1 MSNQL
6 PEEVFVKN
14 LERLETIYS
23 TLIKG
28 ETNPQQE
35 AELRIE
41 LIDTIS
47 NLEASIIRENEH
59 NKEFVELLE
68 TVREIVLNW
77 DPYGHW
83 FRQHKELVDQIYDI
97 IVKGKNVVFTQ
108 SQEPSGEASR
118 LKKELASLKSELSD
132 LRSLMSSLVKEK
144 SIEVPEEVQEIVEKT
159 DSLPLVDESLVSI
172 TEPQVEP
179 EPTESDPPLILPLV
193 IEKSEVEESIPT
205 KQETQIEEIPEQSIE
220 EEVEAEDSDI
230 IASESTIQKLSETIS
245 PEAQPSRVL
254 SQMKSII
261 QEAEEET
268 EKQLTD
274 FKEKLQETAATP
286 PIEETEVTEITTEAP
301 VLTQPIVEEQPTII
315 EEQTKESSGDSWVK
329 PTEILKQK
337 ETHDP
342 YATSTVDPYMQLLTL
357 EAEKYR
363 LEKEIEK
370 NETDF
375 QEGLKSKQEFDD
387 SIQRINS
394 ELAVVREQIEG
405 LRKQLTS

>member
-1 MSNQL
+1 M
-6 PEEVFVKN
+6 
-14 LERLETIYS
+14 
-23 TLIKG
+23 
-28 ETNPQQE
+28 
-35 AELRIE
+35 
-41 LIDTIS
+41 
-47 NLEASIIRENEH
+47 EASIIGEEENNRE
-59 NKEFVELLE
+59 FIGLLE
-68 TVREIVLNW
+68 AVREIILNW

-108 SQEPSGEASR
+108 TQESSGEATR

-144 SIEVPEEVQEIVEKT
+144 SVEVPEDVQKTVEET

-172 TEPQVEP
+172 AEPPVEP
-179 EPTESDPPLILPLV
+179 EPTESDPPLILPIV
-193 IEKSEVEESIPT
+193 AEEPEVVESIPAI
-205 KQETQIEEIPEQSIE
+205 QETQIEEIPEQSIE
-220 EEVEAEDSDI
+220 EETEDSNI
-230 IASESTIQKLSETIS
+230 IASDSTIQKLSETVS

-261 QEAEEET
+261 HEAEEET
-268 EKQLTD
+268 EKQLSD
-274 FKEKLQETAATP
+274 FKEKLHEATATP
-286 PIEETEVTEITTEAP
+286 PVVEAETSEKIPEIP
-301 VLTQPIVEEQPTII
+301 VLTPPIVEEQPTTT
-315 EEQTKESSGDSWVK
+315 EEPTKESSGDSWVK
-329 PTEILKQK
+329 PSEILKQK
-337 ETHDP
+337 DTRDP

-375 QEGLKSKQEFDD
+375 QEGLKSKQEFDE

-394 ELAVVREQIEG
+394 ELAVVRDQIEE

>member
-1 MSNQL
+1 MSNHL

-14 LERLETIYS
+14 IDRLEAIYS

-47 NLEASIIRENEH
+47 NLEASIIGEKEH
-59 NKEFVELLE
+59 NKEFIELLE
-68 TVREIVLNW
+68 TAREIVLNW
-77 DPYGHW
+77 DPYGQW
-83 FRQHKELVDQIYDI
+83 FRQYKELIDQIYDI

-108 SQEPSGEASR
+108 NQESSKEASR

-144 SIEVPEEVQEIVEKT
+144 SSEVPEEVQEVVEET
-159 DSLPLVDESLVSI
+159 DSQLLVDESLISI

-179 EPTESDPPLILPLV
+179 EPIESDPPLILP
-193 IEKSEVEESIPT
+193 IMNEEPEVEESIPPI
-205 KQETQIEEIPEQSIE
+205 QETQIEQIPEQPIE
-220 EEVEAEDSDI
+220 EEAEDSDI
-230 IASESTIQKLSETIS
+230 IASDSTIQKLSETVS

-274 FKEKLQETAATP
+274 FKEKLQETTTTP
-286 PIEETEVTEITTEAP
+286 
-301 VLTQPIVEEQPTII
+301 PIVEEQSSAI

-329 PTEILKQK
+329 PSEILKKK

-342 YATSTVDPYMQLLTL
+342 YTSTVDPYMQLLTL

-375 QEGLKSKQEFDD
+375 QEGLKSKQEFDA

-394 ELAVVREQIEG
+394 ELTVVREQIEE